1 MPASVAAELAIQ
13 CTMVME
19 ENVRRIDKCLNE
31 LSETEVWLRPNSQ
44 LSSPA
49 NLILHLCGNIA
60 QYAISSLSG
69 TADVRERALEF
80 SSTGGYTKQQLAD
93 KLSDTVRKAVSVM
106 LNASEAEML
115 RVRSV
120 QGFNM
125 SGIGIMIHVTEHL
138 SYHTAQIALHTKLL
152 KEKDLGFYA
161 GKDLNIK
168 NE

>member
-1 MPASVAAELAIQ
+1 MPASIATELAIQ

-19 ENVRRIDKCLNE
+19 ENVKRIQTCLNE
-31 LSETEVWLRPNSQ
+31 LNETEVWLRTNSQ

-49 NLILHLCGNIA
+49 NLILHLCGNIT
-60 QYAISSLSG
+60 QYALSSLG
-69 TADVRERALEF
+69 NTPDVRERALEF
-80 SSTGGYTKQQLAD
+80 SSTGGYSKQELAD
-93 KLSDTVRKAVSVM
+93 KLSDTVHRAVHVI

-115 RVRSV
+115 RVRAV

-125 SGIGIMIHVTEHL
+125 SGISIMIHVTEHL

-161 GKDLNIK
+161 GLDLNVK
-168 NE
+168 ND

>member
-1 MPASVAAELAIQ
+1 MPASIAAELAIQ

-19 ENVRRIDKCLNE
+19 ENVKRIEKCLNE

-49 NLILHLCGNIA
+49 NLILHLCGNIT
-60 QYAISSLSG
+60 QYAISSLG
-69 TADVRERALEF
+69 NTPDARERALEF
-80 SSTGGYTKQQLAD
+80 SSTGGYSKQELAD
-93 KLSDTVRKAVSVM
+93 KLSDTVHKAVTVI
-106 LNASEAEML
+106 LNASESEML
-115 RVRSV
+115 RVRTV

-125 SGIGIMIHVTEHL
+125 SGIAIMIHVTEHL

-161 GKDLNIK
+161 GLDLNVK
-168 NE
+168 ND